1 MKGLVL
7 QIKGKYA
14 YIVDENGEFA
24 RIINK
29 EYKAGQEINIS
40 PQPCMHEKK
49 AFSIKTIASLA
60 AVLVLSFTLAATGYC
75 FFTPFSYVTIDIN
88 PSLEFS
94 VNYFD
99 MVIGIN
105 AINDDAKHLVENKE
119 FSLKYKNVS
128 SAAEKII
135 DEAVA
140 QGYVK
145 VQHENPVVVA
155 VVSDSSN
162 RADIIVNQISIKIK
176 DKFDKNNIK
185 GDIVPVKADKK
196 QREEAQTMHISAG
209 KLALIKKLENK
220 SLQKMQ
226 QTKDNGN
233 ETNENK
239 KDIMQSELEM
249 KIDNNIEHPEN
260 SIVNRIKNKIEN
272 KIKSNNAD
280 KITKNGGN
288 KKDSLNNVKENHT
301 DKETQRQS
309 NEAKDTGDIA
319 QTLKQKTNDLTN
331 ITVRELVKKLK
342 NKQTDQ
348 FQKNKDEKVKL
359 KDKTQKEEIKENQDE
374 SKGKAK
380 DEQGNNGRRINE
392 NKEKKE
398 KAEQTIE
405 QNPDEDNKIK
415 KNLKVPQN

>member
-14 YIVDENGEFA
+14 YIVDENGVFA

-29 EYKAGQEINIS
+29 EYKVGQEINIS
-40 PQPCMHEKK
+40 SQPCMHEKK

-145 VQHENPVVVA
+145 AQQENPVVVA

-176 DKFDKNNIK
+176 DKFDKNNIR

-272 KIKSNNAD
+272 KMHNKAGN
-280 KITKNGGN
+280 KNRQN
-288 KKDSLNNVKENHT
+288 KKDSLPNSLPNKENHT
-301 DKETQRQS
+301 DKETQRES
-309 NEAKDTGDIA
+309 GEVKDVRDEADITGI
-319 QTLKQKTNDLTN
+319 LKEKEKRNDLTN
-331 ITVRELVKKLK
+331 MPVKELVKKLK
-342 NKQTDQ
+342 NKQKDQ
-348 FQKNKDEKVKL
+348 SVNNEDERIKV

-374 SKGKAK
+374 SKNRVKDQEVKRGK
-380 DEQGNNGRRINE
+380 RINE
-392 NKEKKE
+392 NKEK
-398 KAEQTIE
+398 
-405 QNPDEDNKIK
+405 IK
-415 KNLKVPQN
+415 KQNK

>member
-162 RADIIVNQISIKIK
+162 RTDIIVNQISIKIK

>member
-14 YIVDENGEFA
+14 YIVDENGVFA

-331 ITVRELVKKLK
+331 MPVKELVKKLK